1 MTKTQIDELY
11 WAFEKVASA
20 IDKCH
25 LHKPQRKKVDEA
37 VSNFRQTFIRLS
49 DKSKTKK

>member
-1 MTKTQIDELY
+1 MTKAQIEELY
-11 WAFEKVASA
+11 WTFENLVSA
-20 IDKCH
+20 IDKCR
-25 LHKPQRKKVDEA
+25 LHKPQRERVDAA